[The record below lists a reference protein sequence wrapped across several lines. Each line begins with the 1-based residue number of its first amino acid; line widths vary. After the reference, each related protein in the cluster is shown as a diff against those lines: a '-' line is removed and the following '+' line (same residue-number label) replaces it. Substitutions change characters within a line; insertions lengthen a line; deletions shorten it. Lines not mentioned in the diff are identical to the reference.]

1 MSYDSSLDKSVVDL
15 ENVNYEESEIDS
27 ASDTEDIKSENSESV
42 AEPFQDGNESI
53 FDFQTLQISSNNK
66 KSILKTSNNL
76 TIKDLKNHINVYD
89 EKRIS
94 IDSLIDSSVYIAE

>member
-53 FDFQTLQISSNNK
+53 FYFQTLQILSNNK